1 MIVYISEDTIPL
13 SGIYPKKIIQKEEN
27 DLCVKIYCKLEAA
40 QMLQ

>member
-13 SGIYPKKIIQKEEN
+13 SGIYAKKIIQKEEN
-27 DLCVKIYCKLEAA
+27 DLCVKIYCKLEAT